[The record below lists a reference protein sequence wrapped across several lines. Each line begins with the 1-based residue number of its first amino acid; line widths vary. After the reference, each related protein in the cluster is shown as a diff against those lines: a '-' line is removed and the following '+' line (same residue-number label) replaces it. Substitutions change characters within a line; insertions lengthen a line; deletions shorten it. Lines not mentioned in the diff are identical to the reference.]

1 MRIIK
6 DFVFIKIDKEFED
19 TIKHKS
25 LQLILNPTYNTFQ
38 HVRIFGEVTAIP
50 EKLNPDWKIEPEVKV
65 RDRIYFHFHCICKEN
80 RIYLNGGHIYKIP
93 YKQIYC
99 SIRKDIIAP
108 YNKEIIMIG
117 AHVFVK
123 PEMQTEKEIVTGSG
137 VITQTHTKP
146 KTLTGYIKHIGTPL
160 IGERVIANQGDRIYY
175 LPESDIKINIENE
188 EYYRMKQKDIIA
200 KLL

>member
-6 DFVFIKIDKEFED
+6 DFIFVRIDKEFED

-50 EKLNPDWKIEPEVKV
+50 EKLNTDWKIESEVKV

-80 RIYLNGGHIYKIP
+80 RIYLNGHHLYKIP
-93 YKQIYC
+93 YNQIYC
-99 SIRKDIIAP
+99 AVRDE
-108 YNKEIIMIG
+108 EIIMIG
-117 AHVFVK
+117 GHVFVN

-137 VITQTHTKP
+137 VIAQTHTKP
-146 KTLTGYIKHIGTPL
+146 KTLTGYIQHTGTPL
-160 IGERVIANQGDRIYY
+160 IGEQIIAGQGDKIYY
-175 LPESDIKINIENE
+175 LPESDIKINIEGE

-200 KLL
+200 KFTEC